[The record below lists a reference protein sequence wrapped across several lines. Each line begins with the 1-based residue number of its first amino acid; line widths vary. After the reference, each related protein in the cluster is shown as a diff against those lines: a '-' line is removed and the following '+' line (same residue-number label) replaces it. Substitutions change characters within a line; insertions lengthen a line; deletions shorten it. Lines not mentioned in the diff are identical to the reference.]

1 MSLDVRSQMGIN
13 LIMSLDLPPAEK
25 FRKLARLCAAW
36 KLTKA
41 ETMLLAEELKL
52 RLGLSDFGA
61 IQTLRAS
68 LDGQEM
74 ELRKRN

>member
-13 LIMSLDLPPAEK
+13 LIMSFDLPAAEK
-25 FRKLARLCAAW
+25 FRELARLCAAW
-36 KLTKA
+36 KLTRA
-41 ETMLLAEELKL
+41 ESMPLAEELKR

-61 IQTLRAS
+61 VQTLRAS